1 MNKLEKIV
9 ITATVVGMVG
19 FAFAFSLLSGIPE
32 EFDWEADDE

>member
-19 FAFAFSLLSGIPE
+19 FAFAFSLFSGLPE

>member
-1 MNKLEKIV
+1 MNKLEKAM

-19 FAFAFSLLSGIPE
+19 FVFAFSLLGGIPK